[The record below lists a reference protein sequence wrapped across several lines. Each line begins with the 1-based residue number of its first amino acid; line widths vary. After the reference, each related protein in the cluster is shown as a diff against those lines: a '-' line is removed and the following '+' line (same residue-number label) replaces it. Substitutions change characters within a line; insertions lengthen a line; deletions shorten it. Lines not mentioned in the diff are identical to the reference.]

1 MSRYTGPVCRLCR
14 RETAASKT
22 GEKIKLFL
30 KGDRC
35 LSKKCAVERRGTA
48 PGQKTQGKPSRQK
61 ISEYGRQLREKQKMR
76 RYYGVIETQFENY
89 FREAARVPGQTGK
102 TFLQL
107 LERRLDNVVYR
118 LESRDEPRAGAPAG
132 HAPPLPRQRPD
143 RQHSVVHRQAGRRD
157 HDRRALRS
165 RPRCFKSNCRGAR
178 RTDAHPE
185 WLEFTTTRTLGQGR
199 RAARAASRSI
209 RPSTN
214 NSSSS
219 TTRAKLTT
227 KPPLGVRSSRRSGGS
242 ADNVSGNKG

>member
-14 RETAASKT
+14 RETATSKT

-76 RYYGVIETQFENY
+76 RYYGVLETQFENY
-89 FREAARVPGQTGK
+89 FRRAARVPGQTGK

-118 LESRDEPRAGAPAG
+118 MNLAMSRAQA
-132 HAPPLPRQRPD
+132 RQLVTHRHFRVNGRIVNIPSFLVKPGDTITLGDRSKSSTVFQANAEYAKGRP
-143 RQHSVVHRQAGRRD
+143 
-157 HDRRALRS
+157 
-165 RPRCFKSNCRGAR
+165 
-178 RTDAHPE
+178 HPE
-185 WLEFTTTRTLGQGR
+185 WLELNETELAIKVTALP
-199 RAARAASRSI
+199 SREQI
-209 RPSTN
+209 DTPVDEQ
-214 NSSSS
+214 
-219 TTRAKLTT
+219 LI
-227 KPPLGVRSSRRSGGS
+227 VEYYSR
-242 ADNVSGNKG
+242 